1 MVFVVSVHLKSFEH
15 VSGTEFLIPKARRSN
30 NLFMNVLLVIDFY
43 LVFHLLILS
52 VDNGFLTIF
61 FHRLGLVTSNNLFL
75 EWGLEELQCQISLF
89 LCLSRVSR
97 ASAQVD
103 DAELVLCNKP
113 NSLWHWCNSRLVE
126 RIFFRYLFFFFLVDI
141 LFIIIIL
148 LVFDFLH
155 ISDKNNKQALVPKIW
170 SWLYVLLHTI
180 YFFWGVANA
189 WLKMNL
195 LLCADDS

>member
-15 VSGTEFLIPKARRSN
+15 VSGTEFLIPKAWRSN
-30 NLFMNVLLVIDFY
+30 NLFMNVLLVSDFY

-89 LCLSRVSR
+89 PCLSRVSR

-113 NSLWHWCNSRLVE
+113 NSLCNWCNSRLVE
-126 RIFFRYLFFFFLVDI
+126 RIFFRYLFFFFFFVDI
-141 LFIIIIL
+141 LFFIIIIIYL
-148 LVFDFLH
+148 CLISCTLVT
-155 ISDKNNKQALVPKIW
+155 KITTKPYCQKFGDGHMYYCT
-170 SWLYVLLHTI
+170 LFT
-180 YFFWGVANA
+180 FFGGVQ
-189 WLKMNL
+189 MP
-195 LLCADDS
+195 D

>member
-15 VSGTEFLIPKARRSN
+15 VSGTEFLIPKAWRSN
-30 NLFMNVLLVIDFY
+30 NLFMNVLLVSDFY

-89 LCLSRVSR
+89 PCLSRVSR

-113 NSLWHWCNSRLVE
+113 NSLCNWCNSRLVE
-126 RIFFRYLFFFFLVDI
+126 RIFFRYLFFFF
-141 LFIIIIL
+141 
-148 LVFDFLH
+148 FLW
-155 ISDKNNKQALVPKIW
+155 IF
-170 SWLYVLLHTI
+170 
-180 YFFWGVANA
+180 YF
-189 WLKMNL
+189 L
-195 LLCADDS
+195 LLLLFTCVWFLAH